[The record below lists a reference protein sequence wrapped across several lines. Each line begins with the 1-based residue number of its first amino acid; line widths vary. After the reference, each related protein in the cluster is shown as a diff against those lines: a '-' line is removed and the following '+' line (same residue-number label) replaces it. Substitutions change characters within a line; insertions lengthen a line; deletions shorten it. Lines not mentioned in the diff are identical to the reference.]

1 MKYVEYILLGIIMI
15 CLLSCGKNK
24 NVDSNVIFVDV
35 DVEQLSPLSEF
46 ISAERHICLETN
58 DSCLLSGVGFLGMSD
73 DRLVVENN
81 YNFYIFDRAGKYI
94 NSFNHHGQ
102 GPGDYTGVSGVRVY
116 DDEVYVMDN
125 NTHKIFKYSFD
136 GELVNEIDLDYSY
149 CGFDVKSKDRIIL
162 ASGYTNDSMSQ
173 FVVVDSNTGEALT
186 KICPYDNC
194 QTFYFWD
201 YLPFSGKKDD
211 DIYVNIP
218 FSQCTYRIG
227 ENALDSIVSYHFDT
241 QLQLPEYDL
250 ESMDIRKVGKMT
262 QNANIV
268 RNLGFYYPSK
278 VCDYLTYT
286 LFGQYGL
293 KTHLLKFDKNGQQLA
308 QRMINDFDEIYPY
321 FNDVRGIV
329 DGEIICI
336 RSADSLLSVDELTDR
351 SYWKDQGLT
360 EESNPVVFFYKLK
373 ES

>member
-1 MKYVEYILLGIIMI
+1 MI
-15 CLLSCGKNK
+15 CLSSCRKNE
-24 NVDSNVIFVDV
+24 NVGSGVIFVDV

-46 ISAERHICLETN
+46 ISSERHICLETN
-58 DSCLLSGVGFLGMSD
+58 DSCLMSGVGFFCISNDKLI
-73 DRLVVENN
+73 VENN
-81 YNFYIFDRAGKYI
+81 SNIYVFDCAGMYIS
-94 NSFNHHGQ
+94 SFNHHGQ
-102 GPGDYTGVSGVRVY
+102 GPGEYTGISGMRVY
-116 DDEVYVMDN
+116 DGEVYVMDN
-125 NTHKIFKYSFD
+125 NIHKIFKYSFD
-136 GELVNEIDLDYSY
+136 GELVNEIDLNYSY
-149 CGFDVKSKDRIIL
+149 CGFEVKSNDRIIL

-173 FVVVDSNTGEALT
+173 FVVVDSNSGKTLT

-227 ENALDSIVSYHFDT
+227 EYALDSIASYHFDT

-250 ESMDIRKVGKMT
+250 KSMDIRKVGTMT
-262 QNANIV
+262 QNANVV

-278 VCDYLTYT
+278 DCDYLTYI
-286 LFGQYGL
+286 LCGQYGH
-293 KTHLLKFDKNGQQLA
+293 KTHLLKFDKNGRQLA
-308 QRMINDFDEIYPY
+308 QRMINNFDNNYPY
-321 FNDVRGIV
+321 FNDIRGII
-329 DGEIICI
+329 DGEIICT
-336 RSADSLLSVDELTDR
+336 RNADSLLSVDELTDR
-351 SYWKDQGLT
+351 SYWTEHGLT